1 MNSSC
6 VLVVE
11 DNAQDIL
18 VAELLLEEL
27 GYNVVIAQTGQE
39 AIEKSKEILP
49 DLILLDM
56 FLPDMTGIEV
66 CRTIKSHPNLNLIP
80 VLFVTGSNNNEN
92 VIRGFDAG
100 AVDYVVKP
108 FNISELASRIKTHVE
123 LQIAHKQIIQYNETI
138 HKQEMLL
145 VENQRNK
152 IAESLEQ
159 KNKELTSSLL
169 QLVSYSEMMDNLLQ
183 DVQKI
188 TRNTEADTALLLES
202 VYSNY
207 RSQMS
212 ASNWKEFET
221 RFLQVNQDFTRK
233 LQTDYPS
240 LTSNELKLSA
250 FVSLNLSTKD
260 ISAITLQTE
269 DSIKKARYRLRK
281 KLGLDEKDNLLAFL
295 SKY

>member
-1 MNSSC
+1 MKSSC

-11 DNAQDIL
+11 DNPQDIL

-27 GYNVVIAQTGQE
+27 GYTTLVAQTGNE
-39 AIEKSKEILP
+39 AIAKCNEFLP

-56 FLPDMTGIEV
+56 FLPDMTGLEV
-66 CRTIKSHPNLNLIP
+66 CKLIKLQSSLAEIP
-80 VLFVTGSNNNEN
+80 ILFVTSSHDNEN
-92 VIRGFDAG
+92 VIKGFDAG

-108 FNISELASRIKTHVE
+108 FYINELSSRIKTHIE
-123 LQIAHKQIIQYNETI
+123 LQKAHKQIVQNNEII
-138 HKQEMLL
+138 HKQEILI
-145 VENQRNK
+145 VENQKNQ
-152 IAESLEQ
+152 IAENLEL

-183 DVQKI
+183 DVQNI
-188 TRNTEADTALLLES
+188 TRNTDADTALLLES

-221 RFLQVNQDFTRK
+221 RFLQVNNDFIKKIQLDFPTLTANEQK
-233 LQTDYPS
+233 LC
-240 LTSNELKLSA
+240 A

-281 KLGLDEKDNLLAFL
+281 KLGLDEKDSLITFLAQ
-295 SKY
+295 Y

>member
-1 MNSSC
+1 
-6 VLVVE
+6 
-11 DNAQDIL
+11 
-18 VAELLLEEL
+18 
-27 GYNVVIAQTGQE
+27 
-39 AIEKSKEILP
+39 
-49 DLILLDM
+49 
-56 FLPDMTGIEV
+56 
-66 CRTIKSHPNLNLIP
+66 
-80 VLFVTGSNNNEN
+80 
-92 VIRGFDAG
+92 
-100 AVDYVVKP
+100 
-108 FNISELASRIKTHVE
+108 VE